1 MRPLIKKLFPKSTR
15 RERRK
20 LEVGIIILLSV
31 MTATTVFVAVIFYR
45 LITHRH
51 IAQ

>member
-20 LEVGIIILLSV
+20 LEVGVIIFLAVAIASLLFL
-31 MTATTVFVAVIFYR
+31 TVIFYR

-51 IAQ
+51 GAQ